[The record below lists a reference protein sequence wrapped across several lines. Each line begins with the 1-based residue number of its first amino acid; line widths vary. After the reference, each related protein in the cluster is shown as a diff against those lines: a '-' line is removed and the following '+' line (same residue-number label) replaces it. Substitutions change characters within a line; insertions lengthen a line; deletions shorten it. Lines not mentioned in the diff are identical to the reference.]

1 MLGNGSASH
10 SMLGRMPVQPRKTFA
25 PSFVLTIV
33 GTVAVA
39 HAQPDPG
46 NPADRPISKNPPAPK
61 TPTKIPP
68 KKVPPKKD
76 PPKAPTTD
84 RHFHYMQGQDKKCV
98 AHDNDACS
106 MPNRKPNDPI
116 PPCNPPPPQPV
127 ACPENLT
134 LPVKV
139 EQKAGSLDCFVDW
152 GPLNCPKN
160 AKCNPPAPRKV
171 ACPGA

>member
-1 MLGNGSASH
+1 
-10 SMLGRMPVQPRKTFA
+10 MPVAPRKTFA
-25 PSFVLTIV
+25 PSFVLTVV
-33 GTVAVA
+33 GSVAVA
-39 HAQPDPG
+39 NAQPQP
-46 NPADRPISKNPPAPK
+46 PRKPDRPISKNPPAPPR
-61 TPTKIPP
+61 TPPE

-84 RHFHYMQGQDKKCV
+84 RHFHYMQRNDKTCI

-106 MPNRKPNDPI
+106 FPNRKPNDPI

-134 LPVKV
+134 LPQKV
-139 EQKAGSLDCFVDW
+139 VQKAGSTECFVDW
-152 GPLNCPKN
+152 GPMDCPKN

-171 ACPGA
+171 ACPGT